1 MATDLLNLFSEQNVA
16 AGIYDDGFYRVAD
29 DLRRGGWFWIALS
42 NAGDGLDDPRA
53 MPHCTTFM
61 RSWR

>member
-42 NAGDGLDDPRA
+42 NTV
-53 MPHCTTFM
+53 MVWTT
-61 RSWR
+61 RGQCRTARLS